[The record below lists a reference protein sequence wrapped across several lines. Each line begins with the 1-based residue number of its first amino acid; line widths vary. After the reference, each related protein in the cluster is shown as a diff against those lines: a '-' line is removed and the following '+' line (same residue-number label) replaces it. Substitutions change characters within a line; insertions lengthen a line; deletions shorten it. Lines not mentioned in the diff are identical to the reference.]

1 MFILIVY
8 YMATAYTTT
17 YVTLILVA
25 HCAPT
30 AAGAACT
37 IKDVSE

>member
-8 YMATAYTTT
+8 YMDTAYTTT
-17 YVTLILVA
+17 YVPLILLS
-25 HCAPT
+25 HCCLHSVP
-30 AAGAACT
+30 AAYT

>member
-1 MFILIVY
+1 MFIVLVY
-8 YMATAYTTT
+8 YMATAYTIGN
-17 YVTLILVA
+17 VTLMLVA

-37 IKDVSE
+37 IKEYE